1 MKKIVLFC
9 AIAALL
15 SGCISK
21 TIGVNTVSSYE
32 KRYNNTDEIVIN
44 GTKLEIADKQ
54 AIWVL
59 RGETLEVLL
68 STAADKKVSAVK

>member
-9 AIAALL
+9 IIAALL